1 MRCVTP
7 AKDAP
12 APLDARRPERTDG
25 RPAPELRATATAP
38 VSASHDALGGSPLD
52 PRLTFASFVI
62 GRSNTLAHAAA
73 RQVAEGR
80 RGDRV
85 MFNPLY
91 IHAGVGLGKTHLLQ
105 AVTWAGNSGSERKV
119 LYLTAE
125 KFMYGFVAALKTQTA
140 LAFKEALR
148 GIDVLVIDDLQFLQ
162 GKSTQAEFC
171 HTLNA
176 LIDAGRQ
183 VVIAADRP
191 PSDLESLDDRVR
203 SRLAGGLVV
212 EMGSLGEELR
222 LGILKSRVAA
232 ARAHHATFDVPA
244 PVLDY
249 LARTITHNGRDLEGA
264 VNRLLAHSKLNAQPV
279 TLEMAEREVRDLIR
293 PQEPK
298 RIKIE
303 DIQRVVARQ
312 YNVSRSDLLSSRRT
326 ANVVRPRQVA
336 MYLAKT
342 LTLRSL
348 PEIGRR
354 FGGRDHTTVLHA
366 VRKIEALVAKD
377 VALVRRGR
385 SRSSASCR
393 SNARTGSSPP
403 CGTGWPVAAAA
414 DRGAAGHF
422 CRKRGERPR
431 RFPCAGGHPRHL
443 AVPPRVW
450 SNPASIR
457 LFGFQMPRRCLSG
470 RPAFPSLGSGG
481 YCNEGHGRTRAT
493 AEIAGPRPS
502 RGRAPQHHS
511 DPRQRAV
518 PRRKRPAVAESHRP
532 RPRGDRNAGGG
543 NRDRRLDHRAGAHV
557 LRHRAQT
564 ARRLADRA
572 GRRRRPRGAGDPRR
586 PLALH
591 AADPAGKRFPGSR
604 RRRHDAFV
612 HAGRRR
618 PEAADR
624 PHAVR
629 DLDRRDALLP
639 QRHLSA
645 RAGTRQGRDPA
656 RGRDRRPSAGAGR
669 SAVAEGRG
677 RHAGRDRAAQDRR
690 RSAAADRGQ

>member
-1 MRCVTP
+1 MTNSEQDRWTRVKGRLRSSVGEDVYTSWFARMDLEAVQDESVHLSVPTRFLKSWIQAHYAERVLSAWQAEMPQVHRIDLSVRTALRCVMP
-7 AKDAP
+7 AKETA
-12 APLDARRPERTDG
+12 APLDARNGAARVNGHSAVEIRTN
-25 RPAPELRATATAP
+25 ATAP

-52 PRLTFASFVI
+52 PRLTFASFVV

-73 RQVAEGR
+73 RQVAELR
-80 RGDRV
+80 RGEAV

-105 AVTWAGNSGSERKV
+105 AVTWAGNAGNERKV

-212 EMGSLGEELR
+212 EMASLGEELR

-232 ARAHHATFDVPA
+232 ARVHHASFDVPEL
-244 PVLDY
+244 VLDY
-249 LARTITHNGRDLEGA
+249 LARSITHNGRDLEGA
-264 VNRLLAHSKLNAQPV
+264 INRLLAHSKLNAQPV

-366 VRKIEALVAKD
+366 VRKIEALVTKD
-377 VALVRRGR
+377 TALSEEVE
-385 SRSSASCR
+385 SL
-393 SNARTGSSPP
+393 
-403 CGTGWPVAAAA
+403 
-414 DRGAAGHF
+414 
-422 CRKRGERPR
+422 KRQLQE
-431 RFPCAGGHPRHL
+431 
-443 AVPPRVW
+443 
-450 SNPASIR
+450 
-457 LFGFQMPRRCLSG
+457 
-470 RPAFPSLGSGG
+470 
-481 YCNEGHGRTRAT
+481 
-493 AEIAGPRPS
+493 
-502 RGRAPQHHS
+502 
-511 DPRQRAV
+511 
-518 PRRKRPAVAESHRP
+518 
-532 RPRGDRNAGGG
+532 
-543 NRDRRLDHRAGAHV
+543 
-557 LRHRAQT
+557 
-564 ARRLADRA
+564 
-572 GRRRRPRGAGDPRR
+572 
-586 PLALH
+586 
-591 AADPAGKRFPGSR
+591 
-604 RRRHDAFV
+604 
-612 HAGRRR
+612 
-618 PEAADR
+618 
-624 PHAVR
+624 
-629 DLDRRDALLP
+629 
-639 QRHLSA
+639 
-645 RAGTRQGRDPA
+645 
-656 RGRDRRPSAGAGR
+656 
-669 SAVAEGRG
+669 
-677 RHAGRDRAAQDRR
+677 
-690 RSAAADRGQ
+690 

>member
-1 MRCVTP
+1 MANIEQDRWSRVKGRLRSSVGEDVFSSWFARMDLESVQSESVQMSVPTRFLKSWIQAHYAERVLTCWQAEMPQVHRVDLTVRTAMRCVAP
-7 AKDAP
+7 AKEALTVEAKRNERSDNRPP
-12 APLDARRPERTDG
+12 AD
-25 RPAPELRATATAP
+25 LRAFATAP

-52 PRLTFASFVI
+52 PRLTFASFVL
-62 GRSNTLAHAAA
+62 GKSNTLAHAAA

-80 RGDRV
+80 RGDPV

-105 AVTWAGNSGSERKV
+105 AVTWAGNSGTERKV

-212 EMGSLGEELR
+212 EMGSLGEDLR

-249 LARTITHNGRDLEGA
+249 LARSITHNGRDLEGA
-264 VNRLLAHSKLNAQPV
+264 VNRLLAHSKLNATAV

-366 VRKIEALVAKD
+366 VRKIEALVGKD
-377 VALVRRGR
+377 IALNDEVE
-385 SRSSASCR
+385 AL
-393 SNARTGSSPP
+393 
-403 CGTGWPVAAAA
+403 
-414 DRGAAGHF
+414 
-422 CRKRGERPR
+422 KRQLQEP
-431 RFPCAGGHPRHL
+431 
-443 AVPPRVW
+443 
-450 SNPASIR
+450 I
-457 LFGFQMPRRCLSG
+457 
-470 RPAFPSLGSGG
+470 
-481 YCNEGHGRTRAT
+481 
-493 AEIAGPRPS
+493 
-502 RGRAPQHHS
+502 
-511 DPRQRAV
+511 
-518 PRRKRPAVAESHRP
+518 
-532 RPRGDRNAGGG
+532 
-543 NRDRRLDHRAGAHV
+543 
-557 LRHRAQT
+557 
-564 ARRLADRA
+564 
-572 GRRRRPRGAGDPRR
+572 
-586 PLALH
+586 
-591 AADPAGKRFPGSR
+591 
-604 RRRHDAFV
+604 
-612 HAGRRR
+612 
-618 PEAADR
+618 
-624 PHAVR
+624 
-629 DLDRRDALLP
+629 
-639 QRHLSA
+639 
-645 RAGTRQGRDPA
+645 
-656 RGRDRRPSAGAGR
+656 
-669 SAVAEGRG
+669 
-677 RHAGRDRAAQDRR
+677 
-690 RSAAADRGQ
+690 